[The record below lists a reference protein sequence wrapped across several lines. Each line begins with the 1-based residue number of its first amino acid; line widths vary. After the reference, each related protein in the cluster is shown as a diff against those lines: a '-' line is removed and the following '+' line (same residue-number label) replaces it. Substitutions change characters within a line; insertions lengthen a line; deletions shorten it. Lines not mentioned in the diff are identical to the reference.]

1 MQTQFNEELTAATSK
16 SYETLKNLGDINSSA
31 LRKIT
36 DLQFDFISMNVE
48 SGIEQAKSLNSKK
61 DAKDIFASSAEF
73 VSDYNEKML
82 GFTNQT
88 VEILTESSNEA
99 KSLFEN
105 DGESEG
111 LTDYAQL
118 LYGQAALAEGA
129 ALDNPA
135 VFAKLVA
142 KLTAFADYAYRGANW
157 RYDTD
162 MSVHALRPEA
172 GEDRL
177 YAGWSQRA
185 RHLLHQDSIHAH
197 RSCAHH
203 TA

>member
-1 MQTQFNEELTAATSK
+1 MQTQFNEALTAATSK

-99 KSLFEN
+99 KSLFEKVIA
-105 DGESEG
+105 SE
-111 LTDYAQL
+111 
-118 LYGQAALAEGA
+118 AAPAKKPAKAKTTEAETEKPA
-129 ALDNPA
+129 AKKA
-135 VFAKLVA
+135 ATK
-142 KLTAFADYAYRGANW
+142 
-157 RYDTD
+157 
-162 MSVHALRPEA
+162 EA
-172 GEDRL
+172 
-177 YAGWSQRA
+177 
-185 RHLLHQDSIHAH
+185 
-197 RSCAHH
+197 
-203 TA
+203 